1 MKMDSDNGDA
11 SKINKR
17 SLISIKGQTVTSA
30 DYRGF
35 LALILVTTFAYVVI
49 TGSCEAI
56 AALGPLTG
64 SVVTYYFHSKS
75 TPAQFSGDRIV

>member
-1 MKMDSDNGDA
+1 MDPDNDKT
-11 SKINKR
+11 SSIDKR
-17 SLISIKGQTVTSA
+17 NLISIKGQTVTNA

-35 LALILVTTFAYVVI
+35 LALILVSAFAYVVI

-75 TPAQFSGDRIV
+75 TPAQFTRDRIV

>member
-1 MKMDSDNGDA
+1 MKVDPDNGNA
-11 SKINKR
+11 SSISKR
-17 SLISIKGQTVTSA
+17 NLISIKGQTITNA

-35 LALILVTTFAYVVI
+35 LALILVSAFAYVVI

-75 TPAQFSGDRIV
+75 SPAQINRDRIV